1 LIGFGALLGLLGKLP
16 WQSRGT
22 LYEDPQGRYSYRIDP
37 NWKQVRTDGDY
48 AQFEQASPSMT
59 LYSTVVETSDVDD
72 AFVQASIAMGLDPDL
87 LQNVETASLGD
98 WYLVRS
104 EDSAGLQHGYAA
116 QQVGSTVVVFVVRGN
131 EPGINPEN
139 PSTLRI
145 VASTKLAGKV
155 ETVIESYADLEELV
169 RAQVDGLTGSVS
181 LALVHNGEIVY
192 TYTYGE
198 ANPVE
203 SIPADANTIYPWG
216 SMSKI
221 LTAVAAMQLVEQG
234 KIDLDAWPG
243 EYVPEFPETWHM
255 RVRDLFT
262 HSGCMIDHN
271 SQERGYVTTGDG
283 ELPPLVDVS
292 EAYVRE
298 FPDLACEPGF
308 VTSYS
313 NPHYLELGR
322 IVEEV
327 SGQSFEDYVTAR
339 LLIPLGMESAAYR
352 FDPADQRYARLH
364 ATNTEAEQLIRDLN
378 AYSSIS
384 GESLVI
390 HTGDSHTTMTPFRVL
405 APWGG
410 MYSTPTDVAAFL
422 QMHLNGGRYGD
433 AQLLQPETVAAMQ
446 ERLTALDGS
455 DLGMGLGWWHGEDDF
470 GPFVYHA
477 GSVNAGEALM
487 RVYPEQDVGVV
498 VMGSM
503 VDYRPGKILDAL
515 MQAWASEGR

>member
-169 RAQVDGLTGSVS
+169 RAQVDGLVGSVS

-262 HSGCMIDHN
+262 DSGCMIDHN
-271 SQERGYVTTGDG
+271 RQERGYVTTGDG